1 MKTVAVISEF
11 NLFHRGHVSLTD
23 KVRKSFGADTC
34 IISVMSGNYTQR
46 GDVAFTDKFIRAEAA
61 VKAGI
66 NLVLEL
72 PFPFSCSGAD
82 YFARAGVHIASSLG
96 GVDALAFGSECGDL
110 SKLEEVASNLS
121 SAPFLAEMKNR
132 VAAKE
137 EKKKGYALIQ
147 EEAYEALFGKENL
160 TLLKKPNNILAV
172 QYLRAIQSLTSPLTP
187 FTVTRADDYHDEDAS
202 RAISATAVR
211 SALSE
216 GRIDEARALIPEEA
230 FSVYER
236 AMKDGLLPCTFSR
249 LSGPI
254 LAALRLHSQKSKDD
268 LFNRLSTLAQ
278 QSKNINEV
286 LSLASTKRYTN
297 AHIRRSLWYS
307 LFGVTSTDLDALP
320 QYTQILAMDTV
331 GQKKLAEIRKKA
343 MISLLSKPADYRAF
357 SPLAQAQAAL
367 SQKADSL
374 FALSSATERAG
385 DYAVLSKPYRK
396 I

>member
-11 NLFHRGHVSLTD
+11 NLFHRGHASLTD

-34 IISVMSGNYTQR
+34 IIAVMSGNYTQR

-61 VKAGI
+61 VKAGV

-110 SKLEEVASNLS
+110 SLLEEVASNLS
-121 SAPFLAEMKNR
+121 SPPFLAEMKKR
-132 VAAKE
+132 LAAKE

-187 FTVTRADDYHDEDAS
+187 FTVTRADDYHDVDAS

-216 GRIDEARALIPEEA
+216 GRIDQARALIPEEA

-236 AMKDGLLPCTFSR
+236 AMQDRLLPAALSN

-254 LAALRLHSQKSKDD
+254 LAALRLFSPETEDD
-268 LFNRLSTLAQ
+268 LFHRLSTLAQ
-278 QSKNINEV
+278 HAQSIDEV

-307 LFGVTSTDLDALP
+307 LFGVTSAELDALP

-331 GQKKLAEIRKKA
+331 GQKKLATIRRKA
-343 MISLLSKPADYRAF
+343 TIALLSKPADSRAF
-357 SPLAQAQAAL
+357 SPLAKAQAAL

-374 FALSSATERAG
+374 FALATPTPQAG
-385 DYAVLSKPYRK
+385 DYAILSKPYRK

>member
-11 NLFHRGHVSLTD
+11 NLFHHGHLSLI
-23 KVRKSFGADTC
+23 KHIRQAYGIDTC
-34 IISVMSGNYTQR
+34 IIAVMSGNYTQR
-46 GDVAFTDKFIRAEAA
+46 GDVAFVDKFIRAEAA
-61 VKAGI
+61 VEAGI

-72 PFPFSCSGAD
+72 PFPFSSAGAD

-110 SKLEEVASNLS
+110 SLLEMVSANLS
-121 SAPFLAEMKNR
+121 SAPFLAEMKKR
-132 VAAKE
+132 LSSKE

-147 EEAYEALFGKENL
+147 EEVYEALFGTENL
-160 TLLKKPNNILAV
+160 PLLRKPNNILAV
-172 QYLRAIQSLTSPLTP
+172 QYLRALSLLSSPLIP
-187 FTVTRADDYHDEDAS
+187 FTVKRADDYHIKDAS
-202 RAISATAVR
+202 CAVSATAVR
-211 SALSE
+211 HALLE
-216 GRIDEARALIPEEA
+216 GRVNDARALIPREA
-230 FSVYER
+230 FYVYER
-236 AMKDGLLPCTFSR
+236 AINAGLLPCTLSR

-254 LAALRLHSQKSKDD
+254 LAALRLHSQKTKDD
-268 LFNRLSTLAQ
+268 LFNRLSSLSSHA
-278 QSKNINEV
+278 KNIDEV

-343 MISLLSKPADYRAF
+343 TISLLSKPADHRAF
-357 SPLAQAQAAL
+357 SPLAQAQASL

-374 FALSSATERAG
+374 FALSSVAERAG
-385 DYAVLSKPYRK
+385 DYAILSKPYRK

>member
-11 NLFHRGHVSLTD
+11 NLFHRGHLSLLEQI
-23 KVRKSFGADTC
+23 RKAYGEDTC
-34 IISVMSGNYTQR
+34 IIAVMSGNYTQR
-46 GDVAFTDKFIRAEAA
+46 GDIAFTDKFIRAEAA
-61 VKAGI
+61 VEAGI

-72 PFPFSCSGAD
+72 PFPFSSAGAD
-82 YFARAGVHIASSLG
+82 YFARSGVHIASSLG

-110 SKLEEVASNLS
+110 SLLERVSAHLS
-121 SAPFLAEMKNR
+121 SAPFLAEMKKRLSSKN
-132 VAAKE
+132 
-137 EKKKGYALIQ
+137 EKTKGYALIQ
-147 EEAYEALFGKENL
+147 EEVYESLFGKENL
-160 TLLKKPNNILAV
+160 TILRKPNNILAV
-172 QYLRAIQSLTSPLTP
+172 QYLRAIKSLASPLLP
-187 FTVTRADDYHDEDAS
+187 FTVARADDYHETDAK
-202 RAISATAVR
+202 RALSATAVR

-216 GRIDEARALIPEEA
+216 GRVNEAKALVPEKA
-230 FSVYER
+230 FRVYER
-236 AMKDGLLPCTFSR
+236 AIGEGFLPCTISR

-254 LAALRLHSQKSKDD
+254 LAALRLHSKRSGDD
-268 LFNRLSTLAQ
+268 LTNRLSTLAQ
-278 QSKNINEV
+278 HAKNIDEV

-307 LFGVTSTDLDALP
+307 LFGVTSADLDAMP

-343 MISLLSKPADYRAF
+343 TISLLSKPADHRAF
-357 SPLAQAQAAL
+357 LPLAKAQAAL